1 MCRRMNRIR
10 TAYYKQINKQDQK
23 VLESPIIHELVM
35 EQRIDMP
42 RLGGKKLY
50 HLIGPELKAHQIK
63 VGRDKLFGWLREQGL
78 LIRPKK
84 QYMKTTQSHHRFRV
98 HQNLVK
104 DQAIEQPDQVW
115 VSDITY
121 LRLKKGF
128 CYLALITDA
137 YSRKI
142 IGYHVNDTLEL
153 KGCLKALQM
162 ACEQRIQLNGTT
174 HHSDRGLQYCSNQ
187 YVDILQKHNIRISM
201 AEAGNC
207 YENALAERMNGI
219 LKNEFN
225 LDATFEDINQAK
237 RATSQAVKI
246 YNEKR
251 PHMSIVMKKPAEL
264 YAA

>member
-1 MCRRMNRIR
+1 MVK
-10 TAYYKQINKQDQK
+10 T
-23 VLESPIIHELVM
+23 PIIHELVM

-42 RLGGKKLY
+42 RLGGKKLH
-50 HLIGPELKAHQIK
+50 HLIGAELKAHQIK
-63 VGRDKLFGWLREQGL
+63 MGRDKLFDWLRGQGL

-84 QYMKTTQSHHRFRV
+84 QFVKTTHSHHRFRV

-104 DQAIEQPDQVW
+104 DQVIERPDQVW

-142 IGYHVNDTLEL
+142 IGYHINDTLEL
-153 KGCLKALQM
+153 KGCLKALKM
-162 ACEQRIQLNGTT
+162 ACAHRIHKDGVT
-174 HHSDRGLQYCSNQ
+174 HHSDRGNQYCSNR
-187 YVDILQKHNIRISM
+187 YVEMLREHDIKISM
-201 AEAGNC
+201 AETGNC

-225 LDATFEDINQAK
+225 LDATFQDIDFAK
-237 RATSQAVKI
+237 RATAQAVKI

-251 PHMSIVMKKPAEL
+251 PHMSIGMKKPTEL